1 MFYHLF
7 YSLSNVWSG
16 FNVFKYITFR
26 AGGAAATALLLSIFF
41 GPWMIRK
48 LQEWNIGQYIR
59 KEECPDLFTLH
70 QKKQGT
76 PTMGG
81 VLIILVLLIS
91 TLLWADFSN
100 RYIILVLLITL
111 GLGGVGFMDDYLK
124 IHKKNAK
131 GLKISAKL
139 FGQLIVAGIVGFY
152 LYYNPVNSEFATKLG
167 FPFFKSFFVDL
178 GYFYIPF
185 VMLVIVG
192 ASNAV
197 NFTDGLD
204 GLAIGCTMM
213 VSITFIIVTYLCGHV
228 VFSKYL
234 HIINVAGSGELAVF
248 CAALVGA
255 SLGFLWFNCY
265 PADIFMG
272 DTGSL
277 AIGGALGF
285 ISVVVKQEILLV
297 IAGGIFV
304 IEALSVI
311 IQIISFRTTGKRV
324 FLIAPLHHHFEKL
337 GWDETK
343 VTVRFWIVSII
354 FALMALATLK
364 VR

>member
-26 AGGAAATALLLSIFF
+26 AGGAATTALLLSIFL
-41 GPWMIRK
+41 GPWVIRK
-48 LQEWNIGQYIR
+48 LQDLNIGQYIR
-59 KEECPDLFTLH
+59 KGECPDLFTLH

-81 VLIILVLLIS
+81 VLILLVLLIS
-91 TLLWADFSN
+91 TLLWADFTN
-100 RYIILVLLITL
+100 RYIMLVLLITL
-111 GLGGVGFMDDYLK
+111 CMGGVGFIDDYLK

-131 GLKISAKL
+131 GLKIGAKL
-139 FGQLIVAGIVGFY
+139 LGQLIIAGFIGFY
-152 LYYNPVNSEFATKLG
+152 LYYNPVSSKFATKLG
-167 FPFFKSFFVDL
+167 VPLFKNFFIDL

-204 GLAIGCTMM
+204 GLAIGCAMM
-213 VSITFIIVTYLCGHV
+213 VSITFIIVTYLCGHIG
-228 VFSKYL
+228 FSKYL
-234 HIINVAGSGELAVF
+234 NIINVVGSGELAVF
-248 CAALVGA
+248 CSALVGA

-265 PADIFMG
+265 PAEIFMG

-285 ISVVVKQEILLV
+285 VSVIVKQEILLV

-304 IEALSVI
+304 MEAISVI
-311 IQIISFRTTGKRV
+311 IQIVSFRITGKRV
-324 FLIAPLHHHFEKL
+324 FMLAPLHHHFEKK
-337 GWDETK
+337 GWDEPK
-343 VTVRFWIVSII
+343 VTIRFWIVSII
-354 FALMALATLK
+354 FALISLATLK
-364 VR
+364 LR